1 MSEGRAN
8 GNPRWGHVRVSG
20 QNQRGQWNC
29 TESIVNDG
37 FGGEVNPKWNF
48 KKDTSFKNQQWGKR
62 LYESEMKKK
71 IKKKMEKAKMKRF
84 KNPWK
89 RKIDLIKISS
99 DDKSDNDSWN
109 GIYQMGIDEQ
119 ISKQSRKE
127 MPSKIIKD
135 MNKMTAQKERVL
147 DEMSK
152 VEKLR
157 MDQDL
162 FLKWETVE
170 TVERKKVTE
179 TTEESLEYK
188 TVTKT
193 VEVRLDKIKTKIYKK
208 LSEL

>member
-1 MSEGRAN
+1 
-8 GNPRWGHVRVSG
+8 
-20 QNQRGQWNC
+20 
-29 TESIVNDG
+29 
-37 FGGEVNPKWNF
+37 
-48 KKDTSFKNQQWGKR
+48 
-62 LYESEMKKK
+62 MKKK

-84 KNPWK
+84 KNPWE

-135 MNKMTAQKERVL
+135 INKMTAQKERVL

-152 VEKLR
+152 VEKLH

-162 FLKWETVE
+162 FLKKETVE
-170 TVERKKVTE
+170 TVECKKITKTIEE
-179 TTEESLEYK
+179 TVEYK
-188 TVTKT
+188 NITKT
-193 VEVRLDKIKTKIYKK
+193 VEVKLDKIKTKI
-208 LSEL
+208 